1 MWNNRYETLVFRRNQ
16 EKKRE
21 EYKKLGMTQEQIEA
35 IEMFDKR
42 VFLGDRSFYTYN
54 GCLDDSDWIGEENAQ
69 DDVNVRN
76 FAFFEDKLA
85 EGISDERL
93 LNLIFFADD
102 LERSIIFHLKKGTKK
117 AEIARILG
125 VSRKTVYDKIE
136 KMRQKA
142 VKRIKN

>member
-1 MWNNRYETLVFRRNQ
+1 MWNNRYETLVFKRNQ
-16 EKKRE
+16 EKMRE
-21 EYKKLGMTQEQIEA
+21 QYKKLGMTEDQISA

-54 GCLDDSDWIGEENAQ
+54 GCMDDSDWIEEENAQ
-69 DDVNVRN
+69 DNIEVRN

-85 EGISDERL
+85 EGVSDERL
-93 LNLIFFADD
+93 LNLIFFADE
-102 LERSIIFHLKKGTKK
+102 LERKIIFLIKKGTKK

-136 KMRQKA
+136 KMRLKA